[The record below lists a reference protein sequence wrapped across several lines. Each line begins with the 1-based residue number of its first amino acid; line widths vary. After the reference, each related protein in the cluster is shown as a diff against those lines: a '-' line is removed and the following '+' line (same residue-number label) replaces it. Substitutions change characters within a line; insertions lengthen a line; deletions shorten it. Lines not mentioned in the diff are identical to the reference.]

1 MAKQRDIMV
10 WYGERSQWVLN
21 PRICPLG
28 IGRMYFL
35 MCQIL
40 SVLSC
45 VLLLMKHHERFFGFS
60 RRSSSGASIPTWL
73 STPGPVYLKRQVRT
87 SKMEPLVNEVGLLQ
101 ANTRYAHVRYPD
113 GWETTVAT
121 NTLHLRAGRE
131 KSILNRH
138 LNMLRNQQRTCP
150 LMRPIHN
157 CKWCRCIM

>member
-73 STPGPVYLKRQVRT
+73 STPGSVYLKRQVRT

-113 GWETTVAT
+113 GWETTAATKHLAPKGWTGKIHPQPSPEHAPKSAENMPFDET
-121 NTLHLRAGRE
+121 NT
-131 KSILNRH
+131 
-138 LNMLRNQQRTCP
+138 
-150 LMRPIHN
+150 
-157 CKWCRCIM
+157 